1 MFFQWDRKSQ
11 LLSYGFELIA
21 IAPKILKF
29 VQIAAP
35 SISIVIVIVFVIAVV
50 CIYRR
55 TKKNDDVV
63 ATTNG
68 QLYILQDTK
77 DYDEEL
83 AYTTESALV
92 PRAQKMVKLDES
104 DKV

>member
-1 MFFQWDRKSQ
+1 M
-11 LLSYGFELIA
+11 
-21 IAPKILKF
+21 
-29 VQIAAP
+29 
-35 SISIVIVIVFVIAVV
+35 
-50 CIYRR
+50 
-55 TKKNDDVV
+55 KKNDDVV

-68 QLYILQDTK
+68 QLYILQDTN

-83 AYTTESALV
+83 TYTTESALV